1 MNDYK
6 DRRKTR
12 DPFARDRRETTL
24 SKYMN
29 KHGVVLVVLIWL
41 AVVVFDLTV
50 N

>member
-12 DPFARDRRETTL
+12 DPFYPDRRETAL